1 MDLVVTLRE
10 LLQARGK
17 LLREKCH
24 LGVRVRV
31 RVGVGVGVQVRV
43 RVRVGVGV
51 RVMVR
56 VTVSSERSATLGS
69 E

>member
-43 RVRVGVGV
+43 RVGV
-51 RVMVR
+51 RVW
-56 VTVSSERSATLGS
+56 S
-69 E
+69 